1 MKSELSKTWVFRYAP
16 DSPDFIGG
24 KGSEKMRFVAEPVA
38 RLIEEF
44 NKLPGIGPK
53 SAQRLAYHLLRGS
66 DEEATSLA
74 EAILTLKEKI
84 KLCSVC
90 FNITDCDPCL
100 ICQDTER
107 DHSRICVVEKPS
119 DILPLERTGKYNG
132 VYHVVHGTISPAQ
145 GIGPEELKIKEL
157 LARLQ
162 DGSATEVIVATNPN
176 VESETLAMYL
186 QRIITPLGIRVTRL
200 ARGLPFGAELEYADD
215 LTLGQALEN
224 RRDF

>member
-24 KGSEKMRFVAEPVA
+24 KGSGKMRFVAEPVA

-74 EAILTLKEKI
+74 EAILTIKEKI

-100 ICQDTER
+100 ICQDKER
-107 DHSRICVVEKPS
+107 DHSKICVVERPS
-119 DILPLERTGKYNG
+119 DIPPLERTGKYKG
-132 VYHVVHGTISPAQ
+132 VYHVLHGAISPAQ
-145 GIGPEELKIKEL
+145 GIGTEELKAKEL
-157 LARLQ
+157 LSRLR
-162 DGSATEVIVATNPN
+162 DGSVTEIILATNPN
-176 VESETLAMYL
+176 LEGETTAMYL
-186 QRIITPLGIRVTRL
+186 RRMILPLGIRITRL
-200 ARGLPFGAELEYADD
+200 ARGLPFGADLEYADD
-215 LTLGQALEN
+215 MTLGQALED
-224 RRDF
+224 RREF

>member
-1 MKSELSKTWVFRYAP
+1 L
-16 DSPDFIGG
+16 
-24 KGSEKMRFVAEPVA
+24 RFVAEPIA
-38 RLIEEF
+38 RLIEEL

-53 SAQRLAYHLLRGS
+53 SAQRLAYHLLRS
-66 DEEATSLA
+66 PDEEANALA

-90 FNITDCDPCL
+90 FDNTDCDPCR
-100 ICQDTER
+100 ICQDKER
-107 DHSRICVVEKPS
+107 DHSKICVVEKPS
-119 DILPLERTGKYNG
+119 DILPLEQTGKYNG
-132 VYHVVHGTISPAQ
+132 VYHVLHGTISPTE

-157 LARLQ
+157 LPRLK
-162 DGSATEVIVATNPN
+162 DGSVTEVIVATNPN
-176 VESETLAMYL
+176 VESETMAMYL

-224 RRDF
+224 RREF